1 MSSRFCG
8 CHYEQKE
15 RLCFCSDWQYKT
27 HCSRLLYSKNH
38 ISQLLTVFRA
48 KERLLAHF
56 TSKTPS
62 HILDVSYCN
71 CVPGQV
77 VIVVNASSFF
87 SGQSDSDT
95 PATLSLTIPASQV
108 ASLSHAS
115 LHSAAGAQ
123 AVTLIPS
130 QTDAPPQTSGTATT
144 SPQTVTFIPQV
155 AENSR
160 SAVAF
165 LTTQQSDNTSQVPV
179 SAAYLATHG
188 QTSNILSMLDSAL
201 QASSPGSAG
210 PIIRV
215 GSSAG
220 AVPATDS
227 SQSTDASKTQIYR
240 CCDSVLSMV

>member
-1 MSSRFCG
+1 M
-8 CHYEQKE
+8 
-15 RLCFCSDWQYKT
+15 
-27 HCSRLLYSKNH
+27 
-38 ISQLLTVFRA
+38 
-48 KERLLAHF
+48 
-56 TSKTPS
+56 
-62 HILDVSYCN
+62 
-71 CVPGQV
+71 

-115 LHSAAGAQ
+115 LNSATGAQ

-130 QTDAPPQTSGTATT
+130 QTDAPPQTSGSTTT

-165 LTTQQSDNTSQVPV
+165 LTTQQSDNSSQVPV

-201 QASSPGSAG
+201 QASSPGSA

-227 SQSTDASKTQIYR
+227 SQSTDASKTPICR
-240 CCDSVLSMV
+240 FFHGLKFMFLCLNR

>member
-1 MSSRFCG
+1 MF
-8 CHYEQKE
+8 
-15 RLCFCSDWQYKT
+15 
-27 HCSRLLYSKNH
+27 
-38 ISQLLTVFRA
+38 
-48 KERLLAHF
+48 
-56 TSKTPS
+56 
-62 HILDVSYCN
+62 DVSYCN

-130 QTDAPPQTSGTATT
+130 QTDAPPQTSGSATT

-201 QASSPGSAG
+201 QASSPGSA

-220 AVPATDS
+220 VVPATDS

-240 CCDSVLSMV
+240 CCDSVLSMVWSLCSFV